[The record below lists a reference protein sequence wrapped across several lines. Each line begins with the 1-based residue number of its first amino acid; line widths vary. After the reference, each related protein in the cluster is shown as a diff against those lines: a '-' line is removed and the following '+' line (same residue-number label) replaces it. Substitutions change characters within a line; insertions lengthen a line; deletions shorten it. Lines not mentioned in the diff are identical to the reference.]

1 MGLSG
6 DNIVN
11 ILVDSLSVEDL
22 EAALRRKK
30 GIHNV
35 TPRPMSKKELLLEKY
50 RKRMVALGILHPPKR
65 I

>member
-11 ILVDSLSVEDL
+11 ILVDSLSIEEL

-30 GIHNV
+30 GN
-35 TPRPMSKKELLLEKY
+35 TANRPRQMSEKERLFDEY
-50 RKRMVALGILHPPKR
+50 RKRMIALGILHPPR
-65 I
+65 TI